1 MEAIAED
8 TEPNELVSDA
18 TQKFNAFL
26 RWVDTG
32 FPDRHEWQQPD
43 IARRRKLW
51 LSASPPEGARLPVSP
66 TAPSSSSSAAGSAR
80 VSSRRSYGEGVARSP
95 PQFSPQ
101 AMTEGLVGA
110 SSASTLPKTRAT
122 AGLRK
127 ASSSSTIPSA
137 SSPTVRR
144 KPNADRA
151 QAPRSVSSPARTR
164 AKGSG
169 RAFNV
174 DTLGIPRRNLEL
186 GRFDDPPEE
195 CLEAV
200 ITDQVLVRY
209 LHIPPDSQ
217 QDFKALARNV
227 TKDVRAEIA
236 LENPYVQALRQYRA
250 EIAATTSV
258 PPMSARASL
267 EQQLSTEREALSFL
281 SLADFRDEEAPGPDP
296 FAEAHCN
303 EANGSCSLW
312 RCCLTDERTE
322 PQSTV
327 VKLRPQSA
335 IVDPD
340 DHSEKRAPELAP
352 RGRPLKAS
360 SMTHGI

>member
-8 TEPNELVSDA
+8 TEPNESVSDA

-66 TAPSSSSSAAGSAR
+66 AAPSSSSSGAGSAR

-101 AMTEGLVGA
+101 AMTEGLDAA

-137 SSPTVRR
+137 PTVRR
-144 KPNADRA
+144 KPYADRA
-151 QAPRSVSSPARTR
+151 QPPRSVSSPARTR

-169 RAFNV
+169 RPFNV
-174 DTLGIPRRNLEL
+174 DTLGIPRRNMEL

-195 CLEAV
+195 CQEAV

-217 QDFKALARNV
+217 QDLKALARNV

-258 PPMSARASL
+258 PPTSARASL

-281 SLADFRDEEAPGPDP
+281 SLADFRDDEARGLDP
-296 FAEAHCN
+296 FAETHCN

-312 RCCLTDERTE
+312 RCCLTDDRTE
-322 PQSTV
+322 PQNTV

-340 DHSEKRAPELAP
+340 DHTSEKRSPELAP

-360 SMTHGI
+360 SMTHGM